1 MESQIKQKIDNLIKN
16 HSIILFM
23 KGTKLMPMCGFS
35 NTVVQVL
42 NLFNVDY
49 HTVNVLDDPSLR
61 ENIKLYSNWPTIP
74 QLYIN
79 CEFIGGSDIVI
90 DLYKK
95 GELQEIIEKSLAI

>member
-1 MESQIKQKIDNLIKN
+1 MESQIQQKIDNLIKN

-35 NTVVQVL
+35 NTVVQIL
-42 NLFNVDY
+42 NLLNVDY
-49 HTVNVLDDPSLR
+49 HTVNVLDDPTLR
-61 ENIKLYSNWPTIP
+61 EYIKIYSNWPTIP

-79 CEFIGGSDIVI
+79 SEFIGGSDIVI
-90 DLYKK
+90 DLYQK